1 MKQKKITQYRKT
13 SPVLHFLYKNKI
25 GRLLLKGL
33 VRREV
38 SQRARSFFCSSWSRL
53 AIPLFIRQNK
63 IDMAQYQ
70 EGPYRSFNDFFIRQ
84 VKPGKRPIDPHPQ
97 HLISPCDAKAT
108 AYPIDASSVWHVK
121 GTDYS
126 LAALLCD
133 EALAKQYEGGVGVVL
148 RLSPDDYHRY
158 CYIDEGS
165 LQQRTFI
172 PGQLHTVQP
181 IAEKEQVFAVNCRE
195 YTQLKT
201 QHFGE
206 VLQMEVGAVLVG
218 KIVNYHE
225 NHHFY
230 RGEEKGR
237 FEYGGS
243 TILLFFEKDRV
254 QLHPQL
260 FRSAQN
266 GREVKVKMGQ
276 KIGWATPAARE
287 V

>member
-1 MKQKKITQYRKT
+1 MRQKQTTQYRKT
-13 SPVLHFLYKNKI
+13 SPVLQFLYRNKI

-33 VRREV
+33 IRREV
-38 SQRARSFFCSSWSRL
+38 SQKARSFFCTPWSRL
-53 AIPLFIRQNK
+53 AIPLFVRQNK
-63 IDMAQYQ
+63 IDMEQYQ
-70 EGPYRSFNDFFIRQ
+70 AGPYRSFNDFFIRQ
-84 VKPGKRPIDPHPQ
+84 VKPGKRPVDRMPQ
-97 HLISPCDAKAT
+97 HVISPCDGKAA
-108 AYPIDASSVWHVK
+108 AYPIDADSVWHVK

-133 EALAKQYEGGVGVVL
+133 EELAKRYEGGVGVVL

-158 CYIDEGS
+158 CYIDEGY
-165 LQQRTFI
+165 LQQRIFI

-195 YTQLKT
+195 YTQLNT
-201 QHFGE
+201 QHFGS
-206 VLQMEVGAVLVG
+206 VLQMEVGAILVG

-243 TILLFFEKDRV
+243 TILLFFEKERV

-276 KIGWATPAARE
+276 KIGCALSSVCE
-287 V
+287 E

>member
-1 MKQKKITQYRKT
+1 MIQKENTQYRQSKG
-13 SPVLHFLYKNKI
+13 SPVLHFLYKNKF
-25 GRLLLKGL
+25 GRILLKHL

-38 SQRARSFFCSSWSRL
+38 SQKARSFFCSPLSRL
-53 AIPLFIRQNK
+53 AIAPFVYQNH
-63 IDMAQYQ
+63 INMEDYQ
-70 EGPYRSFNDFFIRQ
+70 PGPYHSFNEFFIRQ
-84 VKPGKRPIDPHPQ
+84 IKACKRPIDQEPA
-97 HLISPCDAKAT
+97 HLISPCDAKAS
-108 AYPIDASSVWHVK
+108 AYPIDENQVWHVK
-121 GTDYS
+121 GNDYS

-133 EALAKQYEGGVGVVL
+133 EALAKRYEGGVGVVL

-158 CYIDEGS
+158 CYIDEGD
-165 LQQRTFI
+165 LQQRVFI

-195 YTQLKT
+195 YTTLQTK
-201 QHFGE
+201 QFGA
-206 VLQMEVGAVLVG
+206 VIQMEVGAVLVG

-243 TILLFFEKDRV
+243 TILLFFEKNRV
-254 QLHPQL
+254 ILHPQL
-260 FRSAQN
+260 FRSAQA
-266 GREVKVKMGQ
+266 GREVKVQMGQ
-276 KIGWATPAARE
+276 KIGRA